1 MKALVVLALVGVSGV
16 ALAAQES
23 VVGNNQQPAKVE
35 HYSYSMN
42 LDIAQ
47 VISRSPA
54 SDACGVVPA
63 RIVYDD
69 SHGQRHILEY
79 SELGNGCSGS

>member
-1 MKALVVLALVGVSGV
+1 MKALAVLALAGFSSF
-16 ALAAQES
+16 ALAAQAPAL
-23 VVGNNQQPAKVE
+23 GNNQQPAKVE
-35 HYSYSMN
+35 HYSYSMD
-42 LDIAQ
+42 LDIAR

-54 SDACGVVPA
+54 SQACGVVPA